1 MTLEELDKYKN
12 ATINEININDLD
24 DIDEIEIDENKS
36 EEERI
41 MDFLDKTRNPYFF
54 NINGFIVKFTYKE
67 DGLSASECIT
77 NAMKHII

>member
-54 NINGFIVKFTYKE
+54 NISKSSKLRTPPAYVTGFP
-67 DGLSASECIT
+67 
-77 NAMKHII
+77 